1 MSKIYTREED
11 NQNRFN
17 DILMVSFL
25 LIFTVF
31 FALFFL
37 PIPLNYH
44 PFAWHSSGIDMKLW
58 ETQANTIKKYHIV
71 NINNTDFAAID
82 GVTYVVSGG
91 ERFASMKF
99 QGVSALVDVNV
110 KGLSYYAT
118 AANPNNINEPYSFHY
133 EHAVDLVN
141 SAVHAINE
149 NEQRLA
155 VLQADRLKFENSD
168 ASN

>member
-1 MSKIYTREED
+1 MSKIYTRAED

-17 DILMVSFL
+17 DILMVSCL
-25 LIFTVF
+25 LIFTVL

-44 PFAWHSSGIDMKLW
+44 PFAWHSSGIDKKLW
-58 ETQANTIKKYHIV
+58 EAQANTIKKYQIV
-71 NINNTDFAAID
+71 NINYTDHALID
-82 GVTYVVSGG
+82 GVTYVVDG
-91 ERFASMKF
+91 EQRFARMEFRGTSATVVSNKD
-99 QGVSALVDVNV
+99 GV
-110 KGLSYYAT
+110 SYYAT
-118 AANPNNINEPYSFHY
+118 AANPNNINEPYSYHY